1 MGNFVLHFLLK
12 MCTIKEEIQTERNR
26 RDDMVVHEFSD
37 CEALRIAAEIE
48 RKGERFY
55 RMAMGVTRGGKAHAL
70 MEMLRAQ
77 EEAHAARF
85 EQMLSEVEDEGEEE
99 SYDAEANAFLS
110 AVAAEVVF
118 PGGVL
123 ASLMNRR
130 LETVRD
136 VLLYAIGSEKDSLLF
151 YMEMLLKTRNEGYKR
166 TLEGIIEEEKKH
178 LSDLQ
183 QLLEAT
189 A

>member
-1 MGNFVLHFLLK
+1 
-12 MCTIKEEIQTERNR
+12 
-26 RDDMVVHEFSD
+26 MVVHEFSD
-37 CEALRIAAEIE
+37 REALRIAAEIE

-85 EQMLSEVEDEGEEE
+85 EQMLADLPEDEAEEE

-110 AVAAEVVF
+110 AIAAEVVF

-151 YMEMLLKTRNEGYKR
+151 YMEMLLKTRKESYRK

-178 LSDLQ
+178 LYDLQ